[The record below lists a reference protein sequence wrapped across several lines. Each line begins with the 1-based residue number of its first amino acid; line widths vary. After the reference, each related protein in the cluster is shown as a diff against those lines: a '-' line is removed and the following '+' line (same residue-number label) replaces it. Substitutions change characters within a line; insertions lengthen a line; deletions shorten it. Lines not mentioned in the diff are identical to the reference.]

1 MSQRKQKYT
10 TEQLIDELLKM
21 DAQIIHGSDIF
32 KQCAE
37 QLSQLRT
44 DFEKAVEAL
53 KKAKVSIEDCAK
65 YFDCLDTTHKALL
78 HDLAAVNRGLST
90 PSAIEI
96 MKDKK

>member
-44 DFEKAVEAL
+44 DFEKAMKFIKGCIEHPTSGDQFFDKDELEEA
-53 KKAKVSIEDCAK
+53 
-65 YFDCLDTTHKALL
+65 
-78 HDLAAVNRGLST
+78 LST
-90 PSAIEI
+90 PSAMEYL
-96 MKDKK
+96 KRK